1 MFVKNFSHISRV
13 DISESK
19 KCFNVKST
27 TYYFHRKAK
36 ILAGFQICINLILKP
51 IKIICYGIRTFSVQ
65 SNFTLL
71 FS

>member
-1 MFVKNFSHISRV
+1 MKFVNFLKSRLIFNIFYCFVMFVKNFSHISRV

-36 ILAGFQICINLILKP
+36 ILAGFKSALI
-51 IKIICYGIRTFSVQ
+51 
-65 SNFTLL
+65 
-71 FS
+71 